1 MGRAVAGDDDAGYG
15 MASTHHDEQDVQV
28 HAVVAAE
35 QSLIVEAVCTAL
47 GSSGLESDREPW
59 PGVLPSPRGHHAEAR
74 HTAGLL
80 VCDLKDWRQIRASGL
95 VLRRRSIPW
104 AVLTSAVPGPA
115 WGAVY
120 DHGARVV
127 LSAQTPLDQ
136 VVRTLTT
143 LALNPTASE
152 LDEDPEQRQRFQT
165 QWRHLCERRAELSSR
180 ARALTPRE
188 REVLMLLYEG
198 AMITEIAA
206 LLQVSPSTVRSQV
219 KAVRQKLGVT
229 SQLAAVA
236 AYGSLI
242 EPDLGRALVTS

>member
-1 MGRAVAGDDDAGYG
+1 
-15 MASTHHDEQDVQV
+15 MASTHQGEEHVQA
-28 HAVVAAE
+28 HAAVAAE

-47 GSSGLESDREPW
+47 NSSGLESDREPW
-59 PGVLPSPRGHHAEAR
+59 PGVLPSPRGHHVEDPY
-74 HTAGLL
+74 TAGLL

-104 AVLTSAVPGPA
+104 AVLTSAAPGPA

-127 LSAQTPLDQ
+127 LSARTPLEK

-143 LALNPTASE
+143 LALGPPGAND
-152 LDEDPEQRQRFQT
+152 LDDEDPEQRRRFQT
-165 QWRHLCERRAELSSR
+165 QWRHLCERRAELSTR

>member
-1 MGRAVAGDDDAGYG
+1 
-15 MASTHHDEQDVQV
+15 V
-28 HAVVAAE
+28 HAAVAAE

-47 GSSGLESDREPW
+47 ADCGLDTDREPW
-59 PGVLPSPRGHHAEAR
+59 PGVLPSPRAHHAEVP

-95 VLRRRSIPW
+95 VLRRRSISW
-104 AVLTSAVPGPA
+104 AVLTSAAPGPA

-127 LSAQTPLDQ
+127 LSARTPLEE
-136 VVRTLTT
+136 VVTTLTT
-143 LALNPTASE
+143 LALHPDAATE
-152 LDEDPEQRQRFQT
+152 LDDDPEQRRRFQA
-165 QWRHLCERRAELSSR
+165 QWRHLCERRAELSTR

-198 AMITEIAA
+198 ATITEIAA
-206 LLQVSPSTVRSQV
+206 LLRVSPSTVRSQV
-219 KAVRQKLGVT
+219 KAVRRKLGVT

-236 AYGSLI
+236 AYGTLI
-242 EPDLGRALVTS
+242 EPDLDRIPVRS